1 MLAELTITDFAII
14 DRLRLNLAAGFNVL
28 TGETGAGK
36 SIIIDAVGLLLG
48 AKPETTSVRTGCDRA
63 LIEGVF
69 ELPISVTTQP
79 SLRGTKQSPPIGPEI
94 ASQTALAM
102 TRAEQL
108 PPSVELR
115 DLLEANDLLNDE
127 DPDRLWLA
135 REIRSGGRSTCRVN
149 GRAVPASLLREIG
162 ERLIDIH
169 GQSEHLSLLRPKEHV
184 NLLDRYAGTWETR
197 EQVAHLTGQWREVR
211 KELGDL
217 LKSEA
222 ELARRA
228 DMLKFQIDEIRS
240 AKLKPGEDD
249 ELALEQKRLANAEA
263 LTQFADDAYSALYEG
278 DGETPAAL
286 DALAQAHKALTG
298 LAKIDPKFTEH
309 VATLT
314 SVVAQVDD
322 LAREAKHYR
331 EAIQYSPKRLN
342 AVEERLD
349 LIKRLKRKYGAAMGE
364 ALAFGERA
372 AKELDGLEHAGERID
387 VLRREEDRLL
397 REIGRVGADLS
408 AARQAAAAQL
418 SQAIEVE
425 LNDLRM
431 AGARFGVDL
440 KREPDPNGAYTG
452 SERVAFDST
461 GLDRVEFLVAP
472 NVGEGLKPLVKIASG
487 GETARLMLALKT
499 VLSRADQTPTL
510 IFDEIDQGIG
520 GRVGSTVGQK
530 LWGLSRHHQVLCVT
544 HLPQLAGFGDEHFK
558 VDKLIDGARTMTRVA
573 ALDHEARV
581 QELAQMLGASGDGAI
596 KSAKEILAGVAE
608 VKKG

>member
-1 MLAELTITDFAII
+1 MLVELTITDFAII
-14 DRLRLNLAAGFNVL
+14 DRLQLSLAAGFNVL

-36 SIIIDAVGLLLG
+36 SIIIDAVSLLLG

-63 LIEGVF
+63 VIEGVF
-69 ELPISVTTQP
+69 ELPA
-79 SLRGTKQSPPIGPEI
+79 SP
-94 ASQTALAM
+94 
-102 TRAEQL
+102 
-108 PPSVELR
+108 ELR
-115 DLLEANDLLNDE
+115 TLLEANDLANDE

-135 REIRSGGRSTCRVN
+135 REIRVGGRSTARVN
-149 GRAVPASLLREIG
+149 GRAVPASLLRELG
-162 ERLIDIH
+162 EQLIDIH

-184 NLLDRYAGTWETR
+184 NLLDRYADTWELR
-197 EQVAHLTGQWREVR
+197 EQFARLVGQWRATH
-211 KELGDL
+211 KELSDL

-228 DMLKFQIDEIRS
+228 DMLKFQIDEIR
-240 AKLKPGEDD
+240 AARLKLGEDD
-249 ELALEQKRLANAEA
+249 ELLLEQKRLANAEA
-263 LTQFADDAYSALYEG
+263 LAQFADEAYAALYEG
-278 DGETPAAL
+278 EGETPAAL
-286 DALAQAHKALTG
+286 DALARAHKALSG
-298 LAKIDPKFTEH
+298 LAKIDPKFAEH
-309 VATLT
+309 VTTLQ

-349 LIKRLKRKYGAAMGE
+349 LIKRLKRKYGATIGE
-364 ALAFGERA
+364 MLAFGERA
-372 AKELDGLEHAGERID
+372 AKELDGLEHASERIEE
-387 VLRREEDRLL
+387 LRAEEDRLL
-397 REIGRVGADLS
+397 HEIGRAGTDLS
-408 AARQAAAAQL
+408 AARQAAAAKL
-418 SQAIEVE
+418 SQAIEIE

-440 KREPDPNGAYTG
+440 KRESDPNGAYVDD
-452 SERVAFDST
+452 ERVAFDGT
-461 GLDRVEFLVAP
+461 GLDRVEFLIAP

-530 LWGLSRHHQVLCVT
+530 LWGLSQHHQVVCVT
-544 HLPQLAGFGDEHFK
+544 HLPQLAGFGDAHFK
-558 VDKLIDGARTMTRVA
+558 VDKTIDGERTLTNVA
-573 ALDHEARV
+573 ALDYKMRV

-596 KSAKEILAGVAE
+596 KSAKEILAGVADL
-608 VKKG
+608 KKAAV